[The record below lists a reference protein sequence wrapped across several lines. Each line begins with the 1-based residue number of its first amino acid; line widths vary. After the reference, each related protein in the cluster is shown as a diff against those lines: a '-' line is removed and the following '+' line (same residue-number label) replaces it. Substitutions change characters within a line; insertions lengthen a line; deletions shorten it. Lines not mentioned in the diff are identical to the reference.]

1 MQFQSQVF
9 TLLRGWEFSL
19 SPLGPLPVQSCANF
33 QGACSEPR
41 RRWTLCSVGIC
52 AAWCHLSPAHLLLLV
67 ISLCRPQA
75 HWLPL
80 PPRSHSWV
88 PRNPAA
94 APTWCWGWEIL
105 LLSHLRFYH
114 SPISSLGGFCCLLSD
129 SSYPSGDSATSL
141 RLDLSMASLVDL
153 IPRGD
158 PFLMPPYSRQQNLF
172 SVQLWNEMRN
182 KGQKRKADSDHWFNY
197 PSRSFSFIEIHTPC
211 WQK

>member
-1 MQFQSQVF
+1 MQWGHLCCLVSPV
-9 TLLRGWEFSL
+9 TSPSL
-19 SPLGPLPVQSCANF
+19 AVGHQPVRASGSLASSIT
-33 QGACSEPR
+33 SE
-41 RRWTLCSVGIC
+41 
-52 AAWCHLSPAHLLLLV
+52 
-67 ISLCRPQA
+67 
-75 HWLPL
+75 
-80 PPRSHSWV
+80 HSWV

-105 LLSHLRFYH
+105 LLSHLRCYH

-182 KGQKRKADSDHWFNY
+182 KGQKRKADSDHWLNY
-197 PSRSFSFIEIHTPC
+197 PSRSFSFIEVHTPC